1 MRNDKAMRRLLAKAN
16 AEMFSIAYKG
26 AFGDIPTL
34 RLARM
39 LKNTALKYVSSEKYA
54 SYIGDKPHEKQ
65 SYRKVTEDN
74 PLGLLLFAY
83 TTYLAFFKRL
93 KKVVFSQN
101 NEEMKAKMAF
111 LLVKKNKPYEKV
123 RIEYGKKL
131 NEIDCRCKEML
142 IDDALKSGLF
152 FLVSKHDDCA
162 KDHEDY
168 QGKIYVNENWR
179 SMTKDPRVAM
189 YISTNRIRTFQW
201 VTGKPVYMITRP
213 YCRHYFREVSASE
226 VLSNSVNALLNKHH
240 MHEKEGER
248 GVSQTLPSRMAELYL
263 DRLDYL
269 SEMYKVSPCEEL
281 QNYINKTVFLIHK
294 WRKK

>member
-131 NEIDCRCKEML
+131 NEIDYRGKEML

-213 YCRHYFREVSASE
+213 YCRHYFREVSANE

>member
-131 NEIDCRCKEML
+131 NEIDYRGKEML

>member
-26 AFGDIPTL
+26 AFGDTPTL

-39 LKNTALKYVSSEKYA
+39 LKNTALKYVGSEKYS
-54 SYIGDKPHEKQ
+54 SYIGDKPYERQ
-65 SYRKVTEDN
+65 AYRQVTEDN
-74 PLGLLLFAY
+74 HLGLLLFAY
-83 TTYLAFFKRL
+83 TAYLTFFKRL

-131 NEIDCRCKEML
+131 TEIDYGAKKIL
-142 IDDALKSGLF
+142 IDDALKNGLF

-162 KDHEDY
+162 KDHEEY

-179 SMTKDPRVAM
+179 SMTKDPMVAM

-248 GVSQTLPSRMAELYL
+248 GVSQTLPNRMAELYL

-269 SEMYKVSPCEEL
+269 SEMYKVAPCEEL
-281 QNYINKTVFLIHK
+281 QNYINKTVFLMHK
-294 WRKK
+294 WRNK

>member
-131 NEIDCRCKEML
+131 NEIDYRGKEML

-201 VTGKPVYMITRP
+201 VTGNPVYMITRP

-248 GVSQTLPSRMAELYL
+248 GVSQTLPSRMAELYI

>member
-131 NEIDCRCKEML
+131 NEIDYRGKEML

-201 VTGKPVYMITRP
+201 VTGNPVYMITRP

>member
-65 SYRKVTEDN
+65 SYRKVAEDN

-131 NEIDCRCKEML
+131 NEIDYRGKEML

>member
-39 LKNTALKYVSSEKYA
+39 LKNTALKYVGSAKYA
-54 SYIGDKPHEKQ
+54 SYIGDKPYEKQ
-65 SYRKVTEDN
+65 SYREVTEDN
-74 PLGLLLFAY
+74 HLGLLLFAY
-83 TTYLAFFKRL
+83 TTYLSFFKRL

-131 NEIDCRCKEML
+131 NEIDYRGKKML

-263 DRLDYL
+263 ERLDYL
-269 SEMYKVSPCEEL
+269 SEMYKVAPCEEL
-281 QNYINKTVFLIHK
+281 QNYINKTVFLMHK

>member
-131 NEIDCRCKEML
+131 NEIDYRGKEML

-168 QGKIYVNENWR
+168 QGKIYVNENWC

>member
-65 SYRKVTEDN
+65 SYRKVTDGN
-74 PLGLLLFAY
+74 SIGLLLFAY

-131 NEIDCRCKEML
+131 NEIDYRGKEML

>member
-131 NEIDCRCKEML
+131 NEIDYRGKEML

-281 QNYINKTVFLIHK
+281 QNYINKTVFLMHK